1 MPEVTIE
8 QPITLDLIPQNEPA
22 LSARSDIPVIETKP
36 DSQPAPKEEVKPEVK
51 AKDVDAVP
59 PKEGEKPE
67 DSATPEEPEDPPENA
82 AEAGKPK
89 SKGVQKRIDELVKQ
103 REEEKAEKLR
113 LMALLE
119 QLHKPKEEPKEVVED
134 EAPQR
139 PTRESFENP
148 ADYEAAL
155 ADYADQKAA
164 WSAKTA
170 VRDALAEEARKREQ
184 QAIEESQK
192 AVRESYASRVEK
204 AVEKYPDYKSVAES
218 PDVTVSIA
226 MAQAILHSENGP
238 ELAYHFGKNPAEAKR
253 ISSLNPVLQLVELGR
268 IEAKLTA
275 PVQKED
281 SPPPPSPKPVSK
293 APDPIKPLKTGS
305 EQLKKSPDEES
316 MEEYAAR
323 RSKELAAERGR
334 PGVRR

>member
-1 MPEVTIE
+1 MPEVVIE

-22 LSARSDIPVIETKP
+22 LSTRSDIPLIETKP

-51 AKDVDAVP
+51 ADAVP
-59 PKEGEKPE
+59 DEGKTTEE
-67 DSATPEEPEDPPENA
+67 SAPPEEPEDPPENA

-119 QLHKPKEEPKEVVED
+119 QIHKPKEEPKEVVED

-139 PTRESFENP
+139 PTREEFP
-148 ADYEAAL
+148 DPDAYVQAL
-155 ADYADQKAA
+155 ADYADRKAD

-170 VRDALAEEARKREQ
+170 VRDALAEEARRREQ
-184 QAIEESQK
+184 QVIEEGQK
-192 AVRESYASRVEK
+192 VVRESYAARVDK

-238 ELAYHFGKNPAEAKR
+238 ELQYHLGKNPAEAKR
-253 ISSLNPVLQLVELGR
+253 IVSLNPVLQLVELGR

-275 PVQKED
+275 QPVKED
-281 SPPPPSPKPVSK
+281 SPPPPPTRPVSK